1 MAWNLAKLQL
11 EPTVGA
17 IERIGECADTEGR
30 LVKLGGDVL
39 KFRWLVLLGS
49 RIPTLGLLSIV
60 WLERVVRVAKRSLPG
75 LVLKALLEF
84 LLVMVGS
91 FMIFGGATEA
101 RAKAVVCCGGAGEKS
116 ESGEFLHIRIFF

>member
-1 MAWNLAKLQL
+1 M
-11 EPTVGA
+11 
-17 IERIGECADTEGR
+17 
-30 LVKLGGDVL
+30 KLGGDVL